1 MIGLDAIQISISL
14 VFAKVKYTR
23 DHVIDIVLHS
33 GQLKVLDQITEA
45 SDNEFKHQRCHFLS
59 IVVHQA
65 VIIKKEK
72 WAGA

>member
-1 MIGLDAIQISISL
+1 MIGLDAIQISIYL

-45 SDNEFKHQRCHFLS
+45 SDNEFILRTISLETIF
-59 IVVHQA
+59 
-65 VIIKKEK
+65 
-72 WAGA
+72 